1 MFPERVLVV
10 DDDPLVPSI
19 MRAHFLSSGA
29 STCDMASN
37 GQQALDLFC
46 ANPAGY
52 DLVVCDIS
60 MPQMDGIELISALH
74 HQGYAGWL
82 GVITSQHPT
91 LGRTAL
97 NIAESY
103 GMRVAGVGRKPLDR
117 HTLVSFLNRARQ
129 GHARV
134 RPAGGQFS
142 QMTVDELQAAL
153 DEDRV
158 VPFYQ
163 PIVELHSGSI
173 AGAEALA
180 RITAEDGS
188 IISPFAFIE
197 LAEHE
202 GLLEP
207 LTRSLFQAML
217 RDIQRLNAIQPNL
230 NMAINWDPKLLE
242 RLTLPDELKASCDSW
257 GIPPGQITLEITE
270 TTAFEAS
277 PQILEVLVRL
287 RLKGFSVAVD
297 DYGTG
302 YSNLDRLARM
312 PFSKLKIDQSF
323 VRKALEDSFSMAGV
337 ETAIRLARELS
348 MPTVAEGVED
358 EKLWNLMRACG
369 ASLAQGYLMSRP
381 LPIDQFI
388 DWGNAIRWQYQVPSS
403 QAAAAASAERTPV
416 TARA

>member
-1 MFPERVLVV
+1 MFPERILVV

-19 MRAHFLSSGA
+19 ARAHFLTNGVSV
-29 STCDMASN
+29 CDIASN
-37 GQQALDLFC
+37 GRQALELFS
-46 ANPAGY
+46 ASETTY
-52 DLVVCDIS
+52 DLIVCDIS
-60 MPQMDGIELISALH
+60 MPEVDGIEVISALH
-74 HQGYAGWL
+74 RKGYTGWL

-97 NIAESY
+97 NIAQSY
-103 GMRVAGVGRKPLDR
+103 GMRPAGVGRKPLDR
-117 HTLVSFLNRARQ
+117 QTLDKFLKTARD

-134 RPAGGQFS
+134 RPAGGANNQF
-142 QMTVDELQAAL
+142 TVDELRKAL
-153 DEDRV
+153 NEDRV
-158 VPFYQ
+158 IPFYQ
-163 PIVELHSGSI
+163 PIVELHSGTI

-180 RITAEDGS
+180 RIKAEDGS
-188 IISPFAFIE
+188 IISPFAFIGV
-197 LAEHE
+197 AEQN

-207 LTRSLFQAML
+207 LTRNLFQAIL
-217 RDIQRLNAIQPNL
+217 RDIQRLNSIHPNL

-242 RLTLPDELKASCDSW
+242 RTSLPDELKGICDNW
-257 GIPPGQITLEITE
+257 GISPSQITLEITE
-270 TTAFEAS
+270 TTAFDAS

-287 RLKGFSVAVD
+287 RLKGFAVAVD

-388 DWGNAIRWQYQVPSS
+388 EWGNAIKWQYELPSA
-403 QAAAAASAERTPV
+403 QTAGAA
-416 TARA
+416 

>member
-1 MFPERVLVV
+1 
-10 DDDPLVPSI
+10 
-19 MRAHFLSSGA
+19 MRAHFLTSGV
-29 STCDMASN
+29 SVCDIASN
-37 GQQALDLFC
+37 GRHALELFL
-46 ANPAGY
+46 ASESTY
-52 DLVVCDIS
+52 DLIVCDIS
-60 MPQMDGIELISALH
+60 MPEVDGIELISALH
-74 HQGYAGWL
+74 RKGYTGWL

-103 GMRVAGVGRKPLDR
+103 GMRPAGVGRKPLDR
-117 HTLVSFLNRARQ
+117 QTLDKFLKTARD

-134 RPAGGQFS
+134 RPAGGANNQF
-142 QMTVDELQAAL
+142 TVDELRKAL

-158 VPFYQ
+158 IPFYQ
-163 PIVELHSGSI
+163 PIIELHSGTI

-180 RITAEDGS
+180 RIRAEDGS
-188 IISPFAFIE
+188 IISPFAFIGV
-197 LAEHE
+197 AERN

-207 LTRSLFQAML
+207 LTRNLFQAIL
-217 RDIQRLNAIQPNL
+217 RDIQRLNAIHPNL

-242 RLTLPDELKASCDSW
+242 RTSLPDELKRICDNW
-257 GIPPGQITLEITE
+257 GISPSQITLEITE
-270 TTAFEAS
+270 TTAFDAS

-287 RLKGFSVAVD
+287 RLKGFAVAVD

-388 DWGNAIRWQYQVPSS
+388 DWGNAIKWQYELPST
-403 QAAAAASAERTPV
+403 QTAGAA
-416 TARA
+416 

>member
-19 MRAHFLSSGA
+19 ARAHFLANGVSV
-29 STCDMASN
+29 CDMASN
-37 GQQALDLFC
+37 GREALELF
-46 ANPAGY
+46 AASQHAY
-52 DLVVCDIS
+52 DLIVCDIS
-60 MPQMDGIELISALH
+60 MPEVDGIELIAALH
-74 HQGYAGWL
+74 GEGFAGWF

-97 NIAESY
+97 NIAQSY
-103 GMRVAGVGRKPLDR
+103 GMRPAGVGRKPLDR
-117 HTLVSFLNRARQ
+117 QTLDRFLKTARE

-134 RPAGGQFS
+134 RPAGGVFNQL
-142 QMTVDELQAAL
+142 TVDELRKAL
-153 DEDRV
+153 NEDRV
-158 VPFYQ
+158 IPFYQ
-163 PIVELHSGSI
+163 PIVELHSGTI

-180 RITAEDGS
+180 RIKGEDGS

-197 LAEHE
+197 VAEQN

-207 LTRSLFQAML
+207 LTRNLFQAIL
-217 RDIQRLNAIQPNL
+217 RDIQRLNTIQPNL

-242 RLTLPDELKASCDSW
+242 RTSLPDELKDICDTW
-257 GIPPGQITLEITE
+257 GISPSQITLEITE
-270 TTAFEAS
+270 TTAFDAS
-277 PQILEVLVRL
+277 RQILEVLVRL
-287 RLKGFSVAVD
+287 RLKGFAVAVD

-388 DWGNAIRWQYQVPSS
+388 EWGNAIQWQYELPCVQTAG
-403 QAAAAASAERTPV
+403 AA
-416 TARA
+416 